1 MMTEGTCISAQDHS
15 FPVRTSD
22 EISALVQEA
31 LVLLDGSIV
40 AAQAVVQ
47 LCVSENSSMSW
58 KTVMERYN
66 ALDVLMLNATKASNL
81 IWSAVDCE
89 VKCCERQ

>member
-1 MMTEGTCISAQDHS
+1 MTEGTCISAEDHS
-15 FPVRTSD
+15 FSVRTSD
-22 EISALVQEA
+22 EIAALVQEA

-47 LCVSENSSMSW
+47 LCMSENSSMSW

-66 ALDVLMLNATKASNL
+66 ALDVLMLNAAKASNL
-81 IWSAVDCE
+81 VWSAVDCE
-89 VKCCERQ
+89 VKCCERH

>member
-1 MMTEGTCISAQDHS
+1 MRETASTSDQDKS

-22 EISALVQEA
+22 EISELVQDA

-47 LCVSENSSMSW
+47 LCMSENSSMSW
-58 KTVMERYN
+58 KTVMERCN
-66 ALDVLMLNATKASNL
+66 ALDVLMHNAAKASSL
-81 IWSAVDCE
+81 VWTAIDCE
-89 VKCCERQ
+89 VKCCERK

>member
-1 MMTEGTCISAQDHS
+1 MTERTCISAQDRS

-31 LVLLDGSIV
+31 LVLIDGSIV

-47 LCVSENSSMSW
+47 LCMSENSSMSW
-58 KTVMERYN
+58 KTVMERCN
-66 ALDVLMLNATKASNL
+66 ALDVLMQNAATASSL
-81 IWSAVDCE
+81 VWSAVDCE
-89 VKCCERQ
+89 VTCCEQK